1 MSGEMTTPP
10 RNKKK
15 TLCDML
21 LEKVQPFWR
30 CVLLKDFPLLSAR
43 PWEGSDFNRY
53 PYEMSMAK
61 LDAITI
67 PSRLVFGK
75 RLIQI

>member
-15 TLCDML
+15 PLCDML
-21 LEKVQPFWR
+21 LEKVQPFLR
-30 CVLLKDFPLLSAR
+30 CVLLKDFPRLSAP
-43 PWEGSDFNRY
+43 PWEGSVVNRY
-53 PYEMSMAK
+53 PNEMSMTK
-61 LDAITI
+61 LDAISI
-67 PSRLVFGK
+67 PSRLVFGI